1 MHIHSQ
7 PCSGGGDEIEKHIDE
22 LLRKGFAGMV
32 ITNHFYRGDTR
43 IDRAL
48 PWGEFVAEY
57 EKDFERARTYA
68 KDKDFDVLFGIEEH
82 IQEGNEVLVY
92 GITPAFLRD
101 RPQLKTVG
109 VAEYAALVHEVGG
122 LLYQAHPYRDRF
134 YISHP
139 YPFEEIALLDGVE
152 SYNAANQSEWN
163 DKAEEFAVANGM
175 AMIAGSD
182 GHSYATGGRAGIL
195 SPIRIRDNETLV
207 GVLKAGNYQLYK
219 GE

>member
-1 MHIHSQ
+1 M
-7 PCSGGGDEIEKHIDE
+7 
-22 LLRKGFAGMV
+22 
-32 ITNHFYRGDTR
+32 
-43 IDRAL
+43 
-48 PWGEFVAEY
+48 
-57 EKDFERARTYA
+57 
-68 KDKDFDVLFGIEEH
+68 LFGIEEH

-163 DKAEEFAVANGM
+163 DKAAEFAVANGM